1 MKVLLLNGSPHEYGC
16 TYTALKEAA
25 NSLHSHGVE
34 TELIWIGTKPI
45 SGCIGC
51 GKCGNAGM
59 CVFNDQVNEI
69 HKRMDEFQGLIIGSP
84 VYYGGP
90 SGQIKCFLDRL
101 FQSSLFE
108 WKGKLG
114 AAVVSCRRGGAS
126 MAFQSLNMY
135 FTISNMQVVGSQ
147 YWNQVHGFTPEDVKM
162 DEEGLQTMRILG
174 QNMAWQLKN
183 MESGKKEGIKLS
195 EYEERMWTHFIR

>member
-1 MKVLLLNGSPHEYGC
+1 MKVLLLNGSPHEHGC
-16 TYTALKEAA
+16 TYTALKEVAE
-25 NSLHSHGVE
+25 SLCSNGVE
-34 TELIWIGTKPI
+34 AELLWIGAKPV

-147 YWNQVHGFTPEDVKM
+147 YWNQVHGFTPEDVEK

-183 MESGKKEGIKLS
+183 MEAGKKEGVELS

>member
-1 MKVLLLNGSPHEYGC
+1 MKVLLINGSPHQKGC
-16 TYTALKEAA
+16 TFTALEEVE
-25 NSLHSHGVE
+25 NSLRNNNIE
-34 TELIWIGTKPI
+34 TEMVWIGSQPI
-45 SGCIGC
+45 PGCIAC

-59 CVFNDQVNEI
+59 CVFNDQVNQI
-69 HKRMDEFQGLIIGSP
+69 HAHLDEYQGIIIGSP

-90 SGQIKCFLDRL
+90 SGQLKCFLDRL

-108 WKGKLG
+108 FGGKLG

-147 YWNQVHGFTPEDVKM
+147 YWNQVHGMTL
-162 DEEGLQTMRILG
+162 DEVRQDLEGMQTMRTLG
-174 QNMAWQLKN
+174 KNMAWQLKN
-183 MESGKKEGIKLS
+183 QEIGKTNGVCPPES
-195 EYEERMWTHFIR
+195 EERQWTNFIH

>member
-1 MKVLLLNGSPHEYGC
+1 MKTLLLNGSPHEFGC
-16 TYTALKEAA
+16 TYTALKEVADTLQS
-25 NSLHSHGVE
+25 NGVE
-34 TELIWIGTKPI
+34 TELLWIGAKPI
-45 SGCIGC
+45 PGCIGC

-59 CVFNDQVNEI
+59 CVFQDQVNEI
-69 HKRMDEFQGLIIGSP
+69 HKRMDEFQAVIVGSP

-101 FQSSLFE
+101 FQSSLYE
-108 WKGKLG
+108 WSGKLG
-114 AAVVSCRRGGAS
+114 ASVVSCRRGGAS

-147 YWNQVHGFTPEDVKM
+147 YWNQVHGFAPEDVKK
-162 DEEGLQTMRILG
+162 DEEGLQTMRSLG

-183 MESGKKEGIKLS
+183 METAKKNGVEAPV
-195 EYEERMWTHFIR
+195 YEERQWTHFIR